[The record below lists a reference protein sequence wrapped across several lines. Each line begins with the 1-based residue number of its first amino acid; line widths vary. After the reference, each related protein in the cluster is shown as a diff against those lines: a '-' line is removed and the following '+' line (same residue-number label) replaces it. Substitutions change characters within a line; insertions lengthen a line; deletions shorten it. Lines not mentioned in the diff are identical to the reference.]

1 MRRAQYSPP
10 AGFPRLNRWRHPFRR
25 APGEFNR
32 SLHPIFFRNS
42 TAPSLYP
49 LCVVPH
55 IFRGANLGSHTE
67 TQFLLQTPLV
77 LRFQCICFYFNAPLS
92 MHHIFAEC
100 HVPCT
105 RQIEC
110 LPRVFVCVDS
120 FFSALGK

>member
-1 MRRAQYSPP
+1 MSDAAGAVFATGGISSAQSLEAPLQ
-10 AGFPRLNRWRHPFRR
+10 AGSRWVQ
-25 APGEFNR
+25 
-32 SLHPIFFRNS
+32 SLTSSYFFRNN

-55 IFRGANLGSHTE
+55 IFRGATQGSHTE

-105 RQIEC
+105 RQI
-110 LPRVFVCVDS
+110 
-120 FFSALGK
+120 